1 VLPEAVVRIQP
12 QVHLLT
18 QVEVLHTA
26 TAVVVVL
33 RIVAGVQEVRV
44 VAVEVLAQA
53 VQAVAVVVEDK

>member
-1 VLPEAVVRIQP
+1 MLPEAVVRIQP